1 MIFNSTVG
9 EKCSYQFKNGI
20 NIVIDSSGIM
30 VVLNWD
36 GITDDEFKN
45 VSEGELKVKCFVK
58 GQVAFLLLKLGSLN
72 WMDVAFNLHAVGL
85 LKPEDLQEIED
96 GQGYGLHVVLINA
109 DNNVVLVNRLIGLDT
124 KFSRKLREVFLNQLA
139 GDYDA
144 FDYQVTSS
152 NIMQAYTTK
161 ELVKMADF

>member
-72 WMDVAFNLHAVGL
+72 WMDVAFNVHATGIV
-85 LKPEDLQEIED
+85 KPEDFPEIED
-96 GQGYGLHVVLINA
+96 GQGYGLHILLIA
-109 DNNVVLVNRLIGLDT
+109 AEDNVVKFNRIVGLDS
-124 KFSRKLREVFLNQLA
+124 KFSRKLRKVFLEQLA

-144 FDYQVTSS
+144 FDYQVTAS
-152 NIMQAYTTK
+152 NVMQAYQTK
-161 ELVKMADF
+161 ELVNMADF